1 VTRAGQIRSKRAPA
15 LGILL
20 AFVLLLVAD
29 AAPAAA
35 RDLGES
41 LAQAEADVATYQGEL
56 PTLQQEV
63 GAAEAQ
69 FHAASQGAAP
79 VLRTLRRRQADVR
92 RIRREIVGREQR
104 AEARIA
110 AAEKRRQ
117 EEVDDHNEQ
126 VRSGVGFGLAALI
139 AGLIAL
145 GWGWFR
151 ASTPVAALANLDL
164 SHAVGLCVGGG
175 LLTVVVGVVLG
186 SSMGAAGALGSLI
199 LCLGLILPTA
209 LLLARHS
216 AEVQRRRSKPL
227 LRQERLPSWV
237 PVAVAGLML
246 VIFLAS
252 TGSAVFAPGASSEPI
267 SMRLEEEAEGPAGER
282 ASQELQVAQEEV
294 ADAEQEATAPLAR
307 QDRAKQQLA
316 DARGSLRRVQS
327 RLATAKS
334 SQRSFS
340 QRLVAL
346 EAKEQR
352 QREKEEERLAR
363 EEQKRI
369 EQQGHEEEE
378 ALAACDYNPCLA
390 PASDYDCEGGSG
402 DGPLYTGPVEVTGID
417 IYDLDRDN
425 DGTGCEPE

>member
-1 VTRAGQIRSKRAPA
+1 VARAGQIRSKRASA

-20 AFVLLLVAD
+20 AFLLLLAAD
-29 AAPAAA
+29 AAPAVA
-35 RDLGES
+35 RDLGER
-41 LAQAEADVATYQGEL
+41 LARAEADVATYQGEL

-63 GAAEAQ
+63 VTAEARYR
-69 FHAASQGAAP
+69 AASQGAAP
-79 VLRTLRRRQADVR
+79 ALRTLRRRHADAR
-92 RIRREIVGREQR
+92 QIRREIASREQR

-110 AAEKRRQ
+110 ATEERRQ
-117 EEVDDHNEQ
+117 EEVDDHDEQ
-126 VRSGVGFGLAALI
+126 VRSGVGFGLAALV

-151 ASTPVAALANLDL
+151 ASAPVAALANQDL
-164 SHAVGLCVGGG
+164 SHAVGLCAGGG
-175 LLTVVVGVVLG
+175 LLTVVVGLVLG
-186 SSMGAAGALGSLI
+186 SSTGAAGALGSL
-199 LCLGLILPTA
+199 LFCLGLILPTA

-252 TGSAVFAPGASSEPI
+252 AGSAVFAPGASSEPI
-267 SMRLEEEAEGPAGER
+267 STRLEEEAEGPAGAR
-282 ASQELQVAQEEV
+282 AGEELQVAQEEV
-294 ADAEQEATAPLAR
+294 AGAEQEAAAPLAR
-307 QDRAKQQLA
+307 QNRAKQQLA

-327 RLATAKS
+327 RLAAAKS
-334 SQRSFS
+334 SQRSFAR
-340 QRLVAL
+340 RLAAL

-352 QREKEEERLAR
+352 EREREEERLAR

-369 EQQGHEEEE
+369 EQQEHEEEE

-402 DGPLYTGPVEVTGID
+402 DGPLYTGPVEVTGVD

-425 DGTGCEPE
+425 DGIGCEPE